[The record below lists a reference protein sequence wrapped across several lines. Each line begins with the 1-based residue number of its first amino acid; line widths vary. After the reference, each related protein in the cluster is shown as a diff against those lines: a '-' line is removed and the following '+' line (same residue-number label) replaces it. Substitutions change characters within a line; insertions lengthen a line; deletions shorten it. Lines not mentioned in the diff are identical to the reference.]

1 MVNTLISQ
9 NANPAHTAQID
20 LYHVDAG
27 FFVRFVFSEIIL
39 CAQSEILPLFEI
51 AGISR
56 TPISGRSAAVDTA
69 LDFNEQN
76 VSFIFANDI
85 GLQMTA
91 PIIPMQDRIPLGK
104 KIPTGEIL
112 SRSAHL
118 KISHFSLYLQKK
130 ESFFCARGKVRSQ

>member
-1 MVNTLISQ
+1 MYTPVGK
-9 NANPAHTAQID
+9 NAHPAHSTEID

-39 CAQSEILPLFEI
+39 CAQSEILSLFEI
-51 AGISR
+51 ASVSR
-56 TPISGRSAAVDTA
+56 TTVSGRSAAVDTA
-69 LDFNEQN
+69 FDLNEQN

-104 KIPTGEIL
+104 KISAGEIL

-118 KISHFSLYLQKK
+118 KISHFSLYQQTK
-130 ESFFCARGKVRSQ
+130 ESFFCARGKVRSR